1 MIKYLGSKR
10 VLVPV
15 LGEIFAASR
24 RSGAGRPGIRLV
36 REAIADAF
44 DGLGAA

>member
-1 MIKYLGSKR
+1 MTLGALPGDPAR
-10 VLVPV
+10 
-15 LGEIFAASR
+15 EIFAASR

-36 REAIADAF
+36 RDAIADAF